1 MPNQQDIQN
10 CILNASY
17 KLFNLVNANLTLIN
31 KGGVPSNTAQLQFW
45 KLNIRG
51 LEDMYDF
58 ELYDSAT
65 TIGLYDRLQSFI
77 GIPTSATID
86 PDFQAPNTTIIID
99 GGGGGSGEL
108 NQIRFMVAA
117 GTPMPYNYAFSN
129 LVLPII
135 TFAIPQYGDPDNLS
149 SQGTAGMFV
158 NFIYS
163 GVELVSLDIFG
174 NDNGSGE
181 FNEDTYV
188 TITY

>member
-1 MPNQQDIQN
+1 MPNQTDIQN

-17 KLFNLVNANLTLIN
+17 KLTTLVQRNLALIN
-31 KGGVPSNTAQLQFW
+31 KGGVPSNTDTLQFW
-45 KLNIRG
+45 RLNIIG
-51 LEDMYDF
+51 LQYMYDWGI
-58 ELYDSAT
+58 YTSDVAV
-65 TIGLYDRLQSFI
+65 GLYDRLAGFI
-77 GIPTSATID
+77 GIPSSATID
-86 PDFQAPNTTIIID
+86 PNFQAPNTTIIID

-158 NFIYS
+158 NFVYS